1 MSPVGRKSGL
11 AGVSSIGL
19 QVGLG
24 TEELTFMSIFRKA
37 SAAVVGVA
45 LILSLGTTCNSAT
58 KKKAVVRVSTGRVS
72 VPGNILM
79 GSTVTGGRAFYA
91 SRVPEDSLGGIRL
104 GRPAKEVLSRWGNP
118 SRITVGITESLGPQ
132 GGAVQPM
139 PGIPYTPPQTGA
151 FGGGLSAGVNRAA
164 EMMGRLNPPMSGEM
178 PGLPGYNA
186 PGMTTPPLADTTGG
200 GASILTSEECTWTY
214 DLQNGI
220 TLEFILTDGLV
231 TQITVGGQG
240 PWGLSKTRTGLQL
253 GDTYKLVLWVCG
265 YPETQKYAGR
275 FLRLSYVNKS
285 RALYTLLNKKLVGIT
300 IAMVPS
306 ELL

>member
-1 MSPVGRKSGL
+1 MSPVGRKRPLVS
-11 AGVSSIGL
+11 VSSIGL

-24 TEELTFMSIFRKA
+24 AEELSFMSVFRKA
-37 SAAVVGVA
+37 SAVVVGVS
-45 LILSLGTTCNSAT
+45 LILAMGTACSSAT
-58 KKKAVVRVSTGRVS
+58 KAKKKAVVRVSSGKVS
-72 VPGNILM
+72 VPKGIMM
-79 GSTVTGGRAFYA
+79 GSTVAGARAFYA
-91 SRVPEDSLGGIRL
+91 PRLPEDCLGGIRL

-118 SRITVGITESLGPQ
+118 SRITVGITESQAAP
-132 GGAVQPM
+132 GAAT
-139 PGIPYTPPQTGA
+139 PGIPYTPPQSGTFNGS
-151 FGGGLSAGVNRAA
+151 LSSQVNDAA
-164 EMMGRLNPPMSGEM
+164 AMLGRVNPPMSGEL
-178 PGLPGYNA
+178 PGLPGYSA
-186 PGMTTPPLADTTGG
+186 PGATPPPLADTNSP
-200 GASILTSEECTWTY
+200 ASVLTSEECTWTY

-265 YPETQKYAGR
+265 YPESQKYAGR